1 MLGVHHQ
8 NVCADIV
15 RQALMCDSGVPLW
28 TLTLKKKRSDGILPS
43 TRNVI
48 VDWWAAKTRISPNK
62 NDVICKKLEVGIFD
76 EKPTHFLMET

>member
-1 MLGVHHQ
+1 
-8 NVCADIV
+8 
-15 RQALMCDSGVPLW
+15 MCDSGVPLW

-62 NDVICKKLEVGIFD
+62 NDVICKKLKVGIFD